1 MIGPPGLI
9 PMQCARVSECPSQ
22 AARIHFRQDQICVSP
37 SRLRDFP
44 DGIPIKLPGPW
55 LVPAVRGAI
64 LGKWLLEPE
73 GE

>member
-1 MIGPPGLI
+1 MISAYLMYLPLFVEGP
-9 PMQCARVSECPSQ
+9 A
-22 AARIHFRQDQICVSP
+22 DQICVSP

-55 LVPAVRGAI
+55 LVPAVRGVI

-73 GE
+73 GEWRSARRLS